1 LPACPHRRY
10 KNAVKQTS
18 NLKGKTRNVKSRY
31 PALQLVIKVIKI
43 LAILITLAG
52 IIASTT
58 IMAGDGLIHID
69 SATAFSVFAGML
81 GILASLLQGILIY
94 ATAELLQC
102 FIDIERNTRKT
113 THLLNTR

>member
-1 LPACPHRRY
+1 
-10 KNAVKQTS
+10 
-18 NLKGKTRNVKSRY
+18 
-31 PALQLVIKVIKI
+31 
-43 LAILITLAG
+43 
-52 IIASTT
+52 
-58 IMAGDGLIHID
+58 M
-69 SATAFSVFAGML
+69 